1 MGSEVVFIFLTFV
14 ALADAEMPVAKV
26 HLKLADRLLES
37 GGLRRTHLD
46 DAMVAKVAHIPS
58 AVPARAASVSAV
70 AARPKQQLPRTLP
83 GLQREG
89 RMHGLLHMQGLQR
102 MQRAMR
108 GVVVANADPTDQLES
123 DHQAELERLEREHEE
138 ELARLE
144 REHEEELA
152 MLGQQHAEAV
162 QETVEQPVEQ
172 AVETPVEQPVQPPVQ
187 PRVQR
192 GAPQQPTRPRQAM
205 QPAGRGAGG
214 GERRWTNAEL
224 QACAVCLGRLDGPDE
239 VKELECGH
247 WVSENLNVKQ
257 IL

>member
-83 GLQREG
+83 
-89 RMHGLLHMQGLQR
+89 GLQR